1 MPSQTTQRFV
11 TLAIIVTLTLSVW
24 SGYLYSET
32 YRLSQDS
39 NLRLIQVEQD
49 LGEMHVLANEAT
61 SKLDTANRIIAEAN
75 MKFDEANQT
84 LREAGTL
91 LTDIN
96 NHAIVNITSI
106 SVDQEPQ
113 VTYLNGEALL
123 MTRLRINVSSP
134 SRFPVYYESNIAD
147 PKESRINI
155 SRGAYNFEE
164 LTEVTNAQTSSE
176 SPLWNEKPQT
186 LGTDNPEV
194 FLWIALRGF
203 AFQRQGIILTEPK
216 ENATVTIGLKIR
228 IIQAHTGLVMDQNL
242 VQLDFELG
250 PQGQKAVRIVK

>member
-1 MPSQTTQRFV
+1 MSSQTTQRFV

-24 SGYLYSET
+24 SGYLYSQT

-39 NLRLIQVEQD
+39 NLRLAQVEQD
-49 LGEMHVLANEAT
+49 VEEMHVLVNEAT
-61 SKLDTANRIIAEAN
+61 SKLDTANRIVAEAN
-75 MKFDEANQT
+75 MKLDEADKT
-84 LREAGTL
+84 LKEAETL
-91 LTDIN
+91 LTDIK

-106 SVDQEPQ
+106 SVDQKPQ

-123 MTRLRINVSSP
+123 MTRLRINVPSP

-147 PKESRINI
+147 PKESTINI
-155 SRGAYNFEE
+155 SRRAYNFEE
-164 LTEVTNAQTSSE
+164 FAEVTNAQTSAE

-186 LGTDNPEV
+186 LVTDTPEV

-216 ENATVTIGLKIR
+216 ENATVIMGLKIQ
-228 IIQAHTGLVMDQNL
+228 IIQAHTGLVMDQTL
-242 VQLDFELG
+242 VRLDFELG
-250 PQGQKAVRIVK
+250 PQGQKAVRIVQ

>member
-1 MPSQTTQRFV
+1 MSSQTTQRFV

-24 SGYLYSET
+24 SGYLYSQT

-49 LGEMHVLANEAT
+49 VGEMHVLVNEAT
-61 SKLDTANRIIAEAN
+61 SKLDTANRIVAEAN
-75 MKFDEANQT
+75 MRLDEADKT
-84 LREAGTL
+84 LKEAETL
-91 LTDIN
+91 LTDIKN
-96 NHAIVNITSI
+96 RAIVNITSI

-113 VTYLNGEALL
+113 VTYLNGETLL
-123 MTRLRINVSSP
+123 MARLRINVSSP

-147 PKESRINI
+147 PKESTINI
-155 SRGAYNFEE
+155 SRTAYNFEE
-164 LTEVTNAQTSSE
+164 LAKVTNAQTSAE

-186 LGTDNPEV
+186 LGTDTPEV

-216 ENATVTIGLKIR
+216 ENATVTIGLKIQ
-228 IIQAHTGLVMDQNL
+228 IIQAHTGLVMDQT
-242 VQLDFELG
+242 VAQLDFELG
-250 PQGQKAVRIVK
+250 PQRQKAVRIVE